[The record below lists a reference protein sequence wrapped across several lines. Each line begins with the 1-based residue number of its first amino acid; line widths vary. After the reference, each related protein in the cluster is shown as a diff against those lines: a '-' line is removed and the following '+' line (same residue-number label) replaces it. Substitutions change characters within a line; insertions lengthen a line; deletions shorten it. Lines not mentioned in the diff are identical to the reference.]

1 MLSNIQKPNRLV
13 DRAVSLMTLP
23 NQEKQ
28 DILEE
33 INIKKRIEKAI
44 SIINRE
50 IQRIKLGEEIQTEVH
65 EEIAK
70 TQREYYLREQMK
82 AIQKELG
89 EDEGTVELK
98 ELEDRIKAAKMP
110 EDSESVAMK

>member
-1 MLSNIQKPNRLV
+1 
-13 DRAVSLMTLP
+13 MTLS

-33 INIKKRIEKAI
+33 TNVKKRIEKAI
-44 SIINRE
+44 SIISRE

-65 EEIAK
+65 DEIAK

-98 ELEDRIKAAKMP
+98 ELENRIKDAKMP
-110 EDSESVAMK
+110 EESESSCNERIR

>member
-1 MLSNIQKPNRLV
+1 MLSNIKKPNRLV

-28 DILEE
+28 EILEE
-33 INIKKRIEKAI
+33 INIKSRIDKAI

-65 EEIAK
+65 DEIAK

-89 EDEGTVELK
+89 EDEGTCL
-98 ELEDRIKAAKMP
+98 LYTSPSPRDYAASRMP
-110 EDSESVAMK
+110 SSA